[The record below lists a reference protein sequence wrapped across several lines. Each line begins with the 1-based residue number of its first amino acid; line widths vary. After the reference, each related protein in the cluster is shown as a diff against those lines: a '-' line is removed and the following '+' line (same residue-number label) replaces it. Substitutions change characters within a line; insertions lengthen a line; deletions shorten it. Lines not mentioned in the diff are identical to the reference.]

1 MVIAFQCRPITNIFM
16 CCFFIHYFLSV
27 TQGCEDGY
35 DLDDEEDDERFYHH
49 SFDVDDRDD
58 NAPAT

>member
-1 MVIAFQCRPITNIFM
+1 M